1 MNPQKVL
8 VPFVN
13 RSNNTFCTKI
23 NIIFYFVYYCL
34 NVLRGRT
41 TPHLFAFSNTLQHPQ
56 TTVHSPT
63 YMVQLNRRKHT
74 SIQMAST
81 RLPPCQ
87 TNSAVVPS
95 TAIHAIRCP
104 LFLFLFLFSCP
115 QICFFKINKKNQ
127 AHLFRRPLLF
137 IARGSTGTFP
147 APAHVPSKSSNWQR
161 CIVQQRWRWVLN
173 YQELCP

>member
-1 MNPQKVL
+1 M
-8 VPFVN
+8 PFVN

-41 TPHLFAFSNTLQHPQ
+41 TPPHHIYLP
-56 TTVHSPT
+56 SPT
-63 YMVQLNRRKHT
+63 RSNIPKPLFTHPHMVQLNRRKHT

-104 LFLFLFLFSCP
+104 FFLFLFLFSFP
-115 QICFFKINKKNQ
+115 QICFFKINKKK
-127 AHLFRRPLLF
+127 
-137 IARGSTGTFP
+137 
-147 APAHVPSKSSNWQR
+147 PSAFVSSSASFYCKR
-161 CIVQQRWRWVLN
+161 LN
-173 YQELCP
+173 RYTSCTRTRSKQIK

>member
-1 MNPQKVL
+1 M
-8 VPFVN
+8 PFVN

-41 TPHLFAFSNTLQHPQ
+41 TPPHHIYLP
-56 TTVHSPT
+56 SPT
-63 YMVQLNRRKHT
+63 RSNIPKPLFTHPHMVQLNRRKHT

-104 LFLFLFLFSCP
+104 FFLFLFLFSFP

-137 IARGSTGTFP
+137 IARGSTGTLP

-161 CIVQQRWRWVLN
+161 CIVQQRWHRWVLN